1 MHSEM
6 MNSQQTHIDG
16 ILVLICEGHKVL
28 AKGNKGNQQLFIYL
42 NLGLWR
48 RVSQMVIAYNARE

>member
-1 MHSEM
+1 

-16 ILVLICEGHKVL
+16 ILVLLICEGHKVL

-48 RVSQMVIAYNARE
+48 RVSQMVIAYNARA

>member
-28 AKGNKGNQQLFIYL
+28 AKGNKGNQQLDLHLFKFGAMEKSFSNGDCI
-42 NLGLWR
+42 
-48 RVSQMVIAYNARE
+48 